1 MANKET
7 VTTLERLANLLR
19 IHSIESTQAA
29 NSGFDRL
36 IIHLFIFI
44 YLYYRH
50 PTSCA
55 SMAEI
60 TSVLFFNVMRYE
72 PKNPRNPAADRFV
85 LSKVNTEF
93 VLRFSILNYFLYF
106 RVIVLLFYMLHGL
119 KLVHFQ

>member
-1 MANKET
+1 
-7 VTTLERLANLLR
+7 
-19 IHSIESTQAA
+19 
-29 NSGFDRL
+29 
-36 IIHLFIFI
+36 
-44 YLYYRH
+44 
-50 PTSCA
+50 
-55 SMAEI
+55 MAEI

-93 VLRFSILNYFLYF
+93 VLGFSILNYFLYF